1 MSEAKILFFTF
12 QLGFPNKISFLKYIH
27 IYFFEFP
34 RQVTLYIG
42 LKTNEKWAGE
52 LSDEETVSIVLKSHG
67 PSGANTEYLYNLAE
81 AMRRIDPRGDEYL
94 FRIERKLREEE
105 QKEKDVT

>member
-1 MSEAKILFFTF
+1 MYLNFAL
-12 QLGFPNKISFLKYIH
+12 
-27 IYFFEFP
+27 
-34 RQVTLYIG
+34 QVTLYIG

-81 AMRRIDPRGDEYL
+81 ALRRIDPRGDEYL